1 MSALY
6 ELGRWD
12 EIPPFLDEHL
22 KAFQLDP
29 AVECDFVRD
38 GPIIGAVVS
47 ARSGDVDRASEL
59 AGRLSNPMTEVE
71 RATAWQATLEVA
83 LGRPE
88 NAHQISS
95 GKALEGRS
103 YGPLH
108 ARSMLEAIVA
118 LEEWG
123 ELERFVPLARRHVRG
138 LAILNP
144 CCDRAEGLVARA
156 HGDEMAAAA
165 ALERALGG
173 FDALNAGAEA
183 AATRKLLTLAPPP
196 HHRPESS

>member
-1 MSALY
+1 MEALF

-47 ARSGDVDRASEL
+47 ARSGDLARARQL
-59 AGRLSNPMTEVE
+59 ASLIADPMTEVE

-83 LGRPE
+83 VGKPE
-88 NAHQISS
+88 NARRISG
-95 GKALEGRS
+95 GKALKGRS
-103 YGPLH
+103 YGPPH
-108 ARSMLEAIVA
+108 ARSMVEALIA
-118 LEEWG
+118 LEEWD
-123 ELERFVPLARRHVRG
+123 ELDRFVALARGQIAG
-138 LAILNP
+138 LAVLGP

-156 HGDEMAAAA
+156 RGDGPASTAAF
-165 ALERALGG
+165 ERALNG
-173 FDALNAGAEA
+173 FDALGAGAEA
-183 AATRKLLTLAPPP
+183 ALTRKMMAP
-196 HHRPESS
+196 